1 MRWAW
6 RWVRSPRASFFA
18 AKTTPVATT
27 RLCSSSPRATCGWTK
42 KVQAIA
48 CADGGKLG
56 RADAEFVKA
65 RTGFSIGGVSPLAHT
80 TAPVTLIDRELFRFA
95 TIWAAAGHPHG
106 VFRLTPAEL
115 QALTSAPVHD
125 VTESFPA

>member
-1 MRWAW
+1 MYKR
-6 RWVRSPRASFFA
+6 
-18 AKTTPVATT
+18 
-27 RLCSSSPRATCGWTK
+27 
-42 KVQAIA
+42 Q
-48 CADGGKLG
+48 
-56 RADAEFVKA
+56 EFVKA
-65 RTGFSIGGVSPLAHT
+65 KTGFSIGGVSPLAHT